1 MDCHVNLHF
10 KTLVLFT
17 EEKAR
22 GNCTNKRALRFH
34 TAHALLESGGG
45 GISNHC
51 PIFQALQYKTLAVV
65 FLSKL
70 SVCVLKGIAEERF
83 SHAFCISGSR
93 FFYKSTL

>member
-22 GNCTNKRALRFH
+22 DNCTNKRALRFH
-34 TAHALLESGGG
+34 TTHALLERWGEG
-45 GISNHC
+45 GISNQC
-51 PIFQALQYKTLAVV
+51 PIFQALQYKILAVV

-70 SVCVLKGIAEERF
+70 SVCVLKDIAEERF
-83 SHAFCISGSR
+83 SHAFCI
-93 FFYKSTL
+93 KWQT